1 MPLPF
6 PFFINLF
13 KALKVSLT
21 SHFPFIDI
29 RSAFN
34 ALDQETNNHVLVLFQ
49 MKSSNLS
56 IESPL
61 STKTASDSG
70 KYLTPEIF
78 LALCIL
84 FIFIVGVL
92 VAYQMTDAVQT
103 PTQWVEKPLNV
114 GKLY

>member
-1 MPLPF
+1 
-6 PFFINLF
+6 
-13 KALKVSLT
+13 
-21 SHFPFIDI
+21 
-29 RSAFN
+29 
-34 ALDQETNNHVLVLFQ
+34 